1 MQAADKSYQSSLQTY
16 NSNKEALNITKQRYD
31 AGLVNTLDYNTALTN
46 YNKSQNDMI
55 EAQYQV
61 IFRSKVIDYY
71 VGNPITL

>member
-1 MQAADKSYQSSLQTY
+1 
-16 NSNKEALNITKQRYD
+16 
-31 AGLVNTLDYNTALTN
+31 
-46 YNKSQNDMI
+46 MI